1 MARARL
7 ILYFRDP
14 AGAGVPR
21 LAASSRTMP
30 LTAVELWKKKKSF
43 LRKHCKSRRH
53 DVRLIFLLS
62 VSCSYFFVLSHSLMQ
77 EEIFMCKMCVSVA
90 CGTGV
95 CLSCSPE
102 MEMTLPRYSSFFLCC
117 FFSSSR
123 SNIYKGTPM
132 FFPLFR
138 FPQIYSHIKNILDP
152 PICILPSFHSLSCFR
167 LNFITPISILQQ
179 PDS

>member
-30 LTAVELWKKKKSF
+30 LTAAELWKKKILSSQA
-43 LRKHCKSRRH
+43 LQEQATWRTSY
-53 DVRLIFLLS
+53 LLLS

-179 PDS
+179 PNS